1 MLHVSTTTIS
11 NGATGAAIAEARTV
25 VPKTVDRLMTHFG
38 VSAIALGQELGVSRQ
53 AVYSRLRGTAGFKSE
68 EMVGLSVLF
77 GVPTQVLSLSPDDA
91 LRWVLDHPER
101 RPPWFKNG
109 RFVIRGQ
116 VAAA

>member
-1 MLHVSTTTIS
+1 M
-11 NGATGAAIAEARTV
+11 G
-25 VPKTVDRLMTHFG
+25 MT
-38 VSAIALGQELGVSRQ
+38 RQ
-53 AVYSRLRGTAGFKSE
+53 AIYNRLHGTAGFKSE
-68 EMVGLSVLF
+68 EMAGLAVLF
-77 GVPTQVLSLSPDDA
+77 GVPTGVLSMAPDDA